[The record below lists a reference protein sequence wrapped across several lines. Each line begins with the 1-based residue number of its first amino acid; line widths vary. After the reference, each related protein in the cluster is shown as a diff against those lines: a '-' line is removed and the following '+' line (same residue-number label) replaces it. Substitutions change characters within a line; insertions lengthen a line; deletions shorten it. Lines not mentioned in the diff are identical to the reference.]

1 MRPQRM
7 LPILCILLLF
17 SVATAGCTVNLNPFN
32 VRSDSSQAP
41 LGINAG
47 GTSNG
52 TAHML
57 AVGQANESSSYQG
70 SVSDVTVYTQPG
82 AGHVFVE
89 TAPLTGVDFQET
101 ARAAIKVAAERAKAN
116 TSQRDFEFVLHV
128 PKGVD
133 AVDGPSAGLPMT
145 IAAYSALTKKPTNS
159 YVYGT
164 GAIENNGTVSSVSG
178 VYLKA
183 QAAAKSGAR
192 FIVVPRENTLVS
204 TISPL
209 SENAIADVN
218 LQAQLKKEGYNVTV
232 VGVKTIDDALPYYF
246 S

>member
-1 MRPQRM
+1 MRPQRV

-17 SVATAGCTVNLNPFN
+17 SVATAGCTFNLNPFN
-32 VRSDSSQAP
+32 VQSNSPQAP
-41 LGINAG
+41 LGANSG
-47 GTSNG
+47 ETSNG

-57 AVGQANESSSYQG
+57 AVEQANDSNSYQG
-70 SVSDVTVYTQPG
+70 AVSDVTVYAQPG
-82 AGHVFVE
+82 TGHVFVE

-101 ARAAIKVAAERAKAN
+101 ARAAVKVAAERAKVNA
-116 TSQRDFEFVLHV
+116 SQQDFEFVLQV

-145 IAAYSALTKKPTNS
+145 IAAYSALTKKPTNP
-159 YVYGT
+159 YIFGT
-164 GAIENNGTVSSVSG
+164 GGIESNGTVSKVSG

-183 QAAAKSGAR
+183 LAAAKSGAR
-192 FIVVPRENTLVS
+192 VIVVPSGETMVS
-204 TISPL
+204 TTSPL
-209 SENAIADVN
+209 SDNAIANVN
-218 LQAQLKKEGYNVTV
+218 LQEQLKKDGYNVTV

>member
-1 MRPQRM
+1 MRPQRV

-17 SVATAGCTVNLNPFN
+17 SVAAAGCTVNLNPAN
-32 VRSDSSQAP
+32 VQSNSSQAP
-41 LGINAG
+41 LGTNSS

-57 AVGQANESSSYQG
+57 AVEQADTNNSYEG
-70 SVSDVTVYTQPG
+70 ALSDVTVYTQPG

-101 ARAAIKVAAERAKAN
+101 ARAAVKVAAERAKVDA
-116 TSQRDFEFVLHV
+116 SQRDFEFVLHV
-128 PKGVD
+128 PTGVD

-145 IAAYSALTKKPTNS
+145 IAAYSALTKKPTNP

-164 GAIENNGTVSSVSG
+164 GAIESNGTVSNVSG

-183 QAAAKSGAR
+183 LAAAQSGAR
-192 FIVVPRENTLVS
+192 VIVVPSGETLVS
-204 TISPL
+204 TTSPL
-209 SENAIADVN
+209 SANAIANVN
-218 LQAQLKKEGYNVTV
+218 LQAQLQKDGYNVTV
-232 VGVKTIDDALPYYF
+232 VGVKTFDDALSYYF
-246 S
+246 T

>member
-1 MRPQRM
+1 MRPQRV

-17 SVATAGCTVNLNPFN
+17 SVATAGCTVNLNPAN
-32 VRSDSSQAP
+32 VQSNASQAP
-41 LGINAG
+41 LGTNSS

-57 AVGQANESSSYQG
+57 AVEQANGNNSYQG
-70 SVSDVTVYTQPG
+70 ALSDVTVYTQPG

-101 ARAAIKVAAERAKAN
+101 ARAAVKVAAERAKVNA
-116 TSQRDFEFVLHV
+116 SQRDFEFVLRV

-145 IAAYSALTKKPTNS
+145 IAAYSALTKKPTNP

-164 GAIENNGTVSSVSG
+164 GAIESNGTVSSVSG

-183 QAAAKSGAR
+183 LAAAKSGAR
-192 FIVVPRENTLVS
+192 VIVVPNSDTFVS
-204 TISPL
+204 TTSPL
-209 SENAIADVN
+209 SENAIANVN
-218 LQAQLKKEGYNVTV
+218 LQAQLQKDGYNVTV

-246 S
+246 T

>member
-1 MRPQRM
+1 MRPQRV

-17 SVATAGCTVNLNPFN
+17 SVATAGCTFNLNPFN
-32 VRSDSSQAP
+32 VQSNSPQAP
-41 LGINAG
+41 LGANSG
-47 GTSNG
+47 ETSNG

-57 AVGQANESSSYQG
+57 AVEQANDSNSYQG
-70 SVSDVTVYTQPG
+70 AVSDVTVYTQSG

-101 ARAAIKVAAERAKAN
+101 ARAAIKVAAERAQAK
-116 TSQRDFEFVLHV
+116 TSQRDFEFVLRV
-128 PKGVD
+128 PQGVD

-145 IAAYSALTKKPTNS
+145 IAAYSALTKKPTS
-159 YVYGT
+159 PYVYGT
-164 GAIENNGTVSSVSG
+164 GAIDSNGTVSRVSG

-183 QAAAKSGAR
+183 VAAAKSGAQVI
-192 FIVVPRENTLVS
+192 IVPSANTVVS
-204 TISPL
+204 TASPL
-209 SENAIADVN
+209 SENAIANVN